1 MFSGLAR
8 ISAIKILLP
17 CCYSWPFVL
26 YMLPLSAVLAQPDHA
41 PLNLSD
47 TLTFNDIYASALQ
60 QAPEAMETSVRENQ
74 AVDFRRVGGSLI
86 AGQPGL
92 QMSYYDD
99 GLLDDVGLQE
109 FEYGVQVPLWRPGQK
124 RDARQLGKS
133 YEVQVEH
140 WKNALAWTVGGRVRQ
155 VLGEIA
161 TAEADLVLQERAVA
175 DAERL
180 REVTSTLF
188 NAGEVARL
196 ELMQSESLLVE
207 KQADLLQAQAA
218 MVDAERTYTIITG
231 LRERPAM
238 TLTESL
244 TNEEDIQETHPWLQ
258 YLRSNVDLAGALV
271 KQSEHS
277 ARGNPTLTLG
287 TRQERPDRFQ
297 DSISSVALQLSIPFG
312 GKNFVSSRSSSARR
326 DKVDAEVAWQ
336 NAWIELN
343 RQLHEVEHDLFIL
356 DQEEPLRRTQAELSR
371 ERFDMALTAF
381 SLGEVTLA
389 QVVIAQQDAQESDRA
404 LQMLLADRQRQ
415 ITQFNQLIGVMP

>member
-1 MFSGLAR
+1 MFSMLARICANKHILPRNSGLA
-8 ISAIKILLP
+8 LVTL
-17 CCYSWPFVL
+17 
-26 YMLPLSAVLAQPDHA
+26 MLPLQAVLAQHDHA
-41 PLNLSD
+41 PLRVSD
-47 TLTFNDIYASALQ
+47 TLTFNDIYASAVVK
-60 QAPEAMETSVRENQ
+60 APEALETPVRETQ
-74 AVDFRRVGGSLI
+74 AVSFRQSGGSLI
-86 AGQPGL
+86 AGQPSL
-92 QMSYYDD
+92 QMNYYDD

-133 YEVQVEH
+133 YEEQVER
-140 WKNALAWTVGGRVRQ
+140 WKSALAWIVAGRVRQ

-161 TAEADLVLQERAVA
+161 VAEAGLLLQEHAVA

-180 REVTSTLF
+180 REVTATLF

-196 ELMQSESLLVE
+196 ELMQSESLLVQ

-218 MVDAERTYTIITG
+218 MVDAERSYVVITG
-231 LRERPAM
+231 LQERPAV
-238 TLTESL
+238 TLTE
-244 TNEEDIQETHPWLQ
+244 TRVNEEDIQETHPWLQ
-258 YLRSNVDLAGALV
+258 YQRSSVDLADSLV
-271 KQSEHS
+271 RQSEHN
-277 ARGNPTLTLG
+277 AKGNPTLTLG
-287 TRQERPDRFQ
+287 SRQERPDRFQ
-297 DSISSVALQLSIPFG
+297 QSISSVSLQLSIPFG

-343 RQLHEVEHDLFIL
+343 RQLHEVEHDLYIL

-389 QVVIAQQDAQESDRA
+389 QVVIAQQEAQESDRA
-404 LQMLLADRQRQ
+404 LQMLLAERQRQ
-415 ITQFNQLIGVMP
+415 VTQYNQLIGVMP

>member
-8 ISAIKILLP
+8 IRAIKIVLP
-17 CCYSWPFVL
+17 CCYSWPFML

-99 GLLDDVGLQE
+99 GLLDDIGLQE

-124 RDARQLGKS
+124 RDASQLGKS

-175 DAERL
+175 DVERL

-231 LRERPAM
+231 LLERPAM

-343 RQLHEVEHDLFIL
+343 RQLHEVEHDLFIM

>member
-8 ISAIKILLP
+8 IRAIKIVLP
-17 CCYSWPFVL
+17 CCYSWPFML

-99 GLLDDVGLQE
+99 GLLDDIGLQE

-124 RDARQLGKS
+124 RDASQLGKS

-140 WKNALAWTVGGRVRQ
+140 WKNALVWTVGGRVRQ

-231 LRERPAM
+231 LLERPAV

-343 RQLHEVEHDLFIL
+343 RQLHEVEHDLFIM